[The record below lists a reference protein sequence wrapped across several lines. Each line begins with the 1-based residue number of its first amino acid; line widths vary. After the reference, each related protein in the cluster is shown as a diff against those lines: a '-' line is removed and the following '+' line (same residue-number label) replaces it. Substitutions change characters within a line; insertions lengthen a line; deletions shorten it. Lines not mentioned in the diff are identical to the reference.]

1 MPFWQ
6 DGFLVTSNKRRLLT
20 VDFKE
25 ILLERTLKARKQIE
39 AYEQSLDEPRRKYR
53 QQFALVMQTKNL
65 INQIF
70 NTVVQYYPNAETE
83 LTHSV
88 DEKTGEICPLM
99 WTSSCCIL
107 NFAPNTTYEFPVPM
121 RLAIKILVSS
131 NLSEVKLISGYSVGE
146 EAIKKDAKSY
156 HTVLKQLQYNGN
168 PYYNGPYNEDE
179 MKKAS
184 EREVLRLLDTY
195 QEKVK
200 LFKVF
205 F

>member
-1 MPFWQ
+1 M
-6 DGFLVTSNKRRLLT
+6 
-20 VDFKE
+20 DFKE
-25 ILLERTLKARKQIE
+25 ALLERTREARKQIE
-39 AYEQSLDEPRRKYR
+39 AYEKSLDVPRRQYR
-53 QQFALVMQTKNL
+53 HQFALVMQTKNL

-70 NTVVQYYPNAETE
+70 NTVVQYFPNAETE

-107 NFAPNTTYEFPVPM
+107 NFASNTTYRFPVPT
-121 RLAIKILVSS
+121 RFAIKILVAN
-131 NLSEVKLISGYSVGE
+131 NLLNVNLVSGYSMGH

-168 PYYNGPYNEDE
+168 SYYNGPYNEE
-179 MKKAS
+179 EIKSAT
-184 EREVLRLLDTY
+184 EREILRLLDTY

-200 LFKVF
+200 LF
-205 F
+205 